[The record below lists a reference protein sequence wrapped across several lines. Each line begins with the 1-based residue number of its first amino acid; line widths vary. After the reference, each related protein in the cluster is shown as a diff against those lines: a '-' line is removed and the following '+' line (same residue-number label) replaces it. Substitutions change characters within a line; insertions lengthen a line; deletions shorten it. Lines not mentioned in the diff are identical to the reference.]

1 MVATKFTGSTPLVVA
16 DSPAR
21 VGRNRIN
28 DPDEKVTAR
37 FRKGTLARIKAALG
51 PKEPQSEFLRVAVE
65 RELERR
71 EGE

>member
-1 MVATKFTGSTPLVVA
+1 MQGSTGLMVAPNKRA
-16 DSPAR
+16 

-37 FRKGTLARIKAALG
+37 FAKGTLARIKSALG
-51 PKEPQSEFLRVAVE
+51 PKEPQSELLRIAVE

-71 EGE
+71 GK